1 VPYFLKI
8 EGIVG
13 SSLDAKHNDEI
24 EVDSFSWGVAH
35 TTASST
41 GGGGAAAGRPTFEA
55 LNVVTPFGKAGPR
68 LFQACATGERL
79 RSAVLTGGR
88 GAGKAQFEFIT
99 LTLSD
104 VLVSSYRSGAP
115 SAEVTPSDEFSL
127 AFSKLKI
134 EHRGQKADAGP
145 GGSTVAGFDVQA
157 NTKF

>member
-1 VPYFLKI
+1 MPYFLKI
-8 EGIVG
+8 EGVVG
-13 SSLDAKHNDEI
+13 SSLDAKHKDEI
-24 EVDSFSWGVAH
+24 EVESFSWGVAR
-35 TTASST
+35 TTAPTT
-41 GGGGAAAGRPTFEA
+41 GSGSATGRPTFEG

-88 GAGKAQFEFIT
+88 GAGKGAFEFIT

-104 VLVSSYRSGAP
+104 VLVSSYQSGAP
-115 SAEVTPSDEFSL
+115 SAEVTPSDQFLL

-134 EHRGQKADAGP
+134 EHKGQKAD
-145 GGSTVAGFDVQA
+145 GSLGDTTVAGFDVQA